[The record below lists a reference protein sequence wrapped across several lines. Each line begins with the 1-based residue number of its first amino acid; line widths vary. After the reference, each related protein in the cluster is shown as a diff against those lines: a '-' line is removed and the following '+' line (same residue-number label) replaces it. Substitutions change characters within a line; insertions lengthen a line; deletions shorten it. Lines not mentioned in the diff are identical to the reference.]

1 MAFSVA
7 VGGTIRA
14 MRAPTNV
21 QQPPKRRTQ
30 ATPLWPRYVLF
41 SLALLFVVSSTILN
55 IALVTSATY
64 IGIYK
69 GVQITGGLLLTINCG
84 MTIAR
89 L

>member
-1 MAFSVA
+1 MAFSVT

-14 MRAPTNV
+14 TRAPISV
-21 QQPPKRRTQ
+21 QHPPKRSTQ

-41 SLALLFVVSSTILN
+41 SLALFFEVSSTILN

-64 IGIYK
+64 SGIDK
-69 GVQITGGLLLTINCG
+69 GAHIKSALLLTINCG

>member
-14 MRAPTNV
+14 TRAPINV

-30 ATPLWPRYVLF
+30 ATPLWPRYVF
-41 SLALLFVVSSTILN
+41 SLVLLFEVSSTILN

-64 IGIYK
+64 SGIDK
-69 GVQITGGLLLTINCG
+69 CAHIKSALLLTINCG